1 MPGYTSGSIA
11 FLDIEN
17 IILISGD
24 PIQDGKIFMLGPQ
37 RNILSYFYGLQRIK
51 IIVMNLISYIFRMGV
66 FQ

>member
-17 IILISGD
+17 IILISSD

-37 RNILSYFYGLQRIK
+37 RNILSYLYGLQRIK